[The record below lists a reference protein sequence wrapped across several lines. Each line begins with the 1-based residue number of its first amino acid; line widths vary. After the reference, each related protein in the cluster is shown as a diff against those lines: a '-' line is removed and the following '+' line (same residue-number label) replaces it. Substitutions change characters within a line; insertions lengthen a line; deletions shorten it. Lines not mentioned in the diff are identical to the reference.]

1 MNGNKSMKYL
11 IDSNIIIYHLNGEN
25 FATDFIVN
33 NIKDSAISR
42 ITFIEVLSFDFTSEE
57 ESIIKDLLNS
67 FQIIDTS
74 EEIALQSIENRKTK
88 KIKVPDNIIA
98 STAQINNLVLVTKNV
113 SDFKSLTI
121 KLLDI
126 FSK

>member
-1 MNGNKSMKYL
+1 MKYL